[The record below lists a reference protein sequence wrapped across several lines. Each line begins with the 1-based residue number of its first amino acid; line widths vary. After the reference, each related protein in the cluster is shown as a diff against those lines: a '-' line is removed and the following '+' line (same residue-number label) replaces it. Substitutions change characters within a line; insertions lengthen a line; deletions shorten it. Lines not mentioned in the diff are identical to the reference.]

1 MPRQEQTDRSAAAP
15 ADDLSAELAAIAKG
29 DEAALRRVWDRAAPT
44 LLGLCLRLM
53 RRRHAAEDVLQE
65 SFVRI
70 WRKAHHYDP
79 TLGEPLAWMA
89 AVTRR
94 VALDHLRRQRGRSE
108 TELDER
114 ALAPSASDDPLT
126 GLDLAATDVAR
137 CLERL
142 PSMQRRAILL
152 AYYQGMTHSELASAL
167 GAPLGTVKSWVRRG
181 LVDLKECLER

>member
-1 MPRQEQTDRSAAAP
+1 MPMQAQTDRIEAGP
-15 ADDLSAELAAIAKG
+15 ADDLSAELAAIAQG

-70 WRKAHHYDP
+70 WRKAHRYDP
-79 TLGEPLAWMA
+79 ALGAPLAWMA
-89 AVTRR
+89 VVTRR

-108 TELDER
+108 AELDPGD
-114 ALAPSASDDPLT
+114 LAPPASEDPLT
-126 GLDLAATDVAR
+126 GLDVGATDLAR
-137 CLERL
+137 CLDRL
-142 PSMQRRAILL
+142 PPMQRRAILL
-152 AYYQGMTHSELASAL
+152 AYYRGMTHSELALAL

-181 LVDLKECLER
+181 LVELKECLER

>member
-1 MPRQEQTDRSAAAP
+1 MQKADRSEAVP
-15 ADDLSAELAAIAKG
+15 ADDLSAEMAAIASG
-29 DEAALRRVWDRAAPT
+29 DEAALRRVWDRAAPM

-70 WRKAHHYDP
+70 WRKAHRYDA

-108 TELDER
+108 AELDER
-114 ALAPSASDDPLT
+114 DGAAPASDDPLT
-126 GLDLAATDVAR
+126 GLDLAATDLAR
-137 CLERL
+137 CLDRL
-142 PSMQRRAILL
+142 PPMQRRAILL

-181 LVDLKECLER
+181 LVGLKECLER